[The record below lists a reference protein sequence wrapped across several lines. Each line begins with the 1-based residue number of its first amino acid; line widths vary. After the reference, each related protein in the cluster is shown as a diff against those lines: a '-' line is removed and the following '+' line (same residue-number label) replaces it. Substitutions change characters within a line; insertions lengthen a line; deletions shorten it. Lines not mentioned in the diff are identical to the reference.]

1 MTRIL
6 FAAAA
11 SLALMMAV
19 STTPSLAKKVSND
32 RAAHLLSVCMLDGGR
47 ITEPQGNGSYL
58 KCCTKAG
65 GYCIICKQDGT
76 GLCNKT
82 AYSSRPATRLQDEA
96 SAPGTVAPA
105 KASSRRPAAQGSRKL
120 LRK

>member
-1 MTRIL
+1 MKRIL

-11 SLALMMAV
+11 SLVLTMAI
-19 STTPSLAKKVSND
+19 STTPSFAKKVSNHD
-32 RAAHLLSVCMLDGGR
+32 AATAISNCLLDGGV
-47 ITEPQGNGSYL
+47 TSEPQGNGSYA

-82 AYSSRPATRLQDEA
+82 AYILGRGAVSKPQALETGA
-96 SAPGTVAPA
+96 MAPA
-105 KASSRRPAAQGSRKL
+105 RSRGGPINPTRNFGN
-120 LRK
+120 

>member
-6 FAAAA
+6 SVAIA

-32 RAAHLLSVCMLDGGR
+32 RAAHLLSICMLDGGK
-47 ITEPQGNGSYL
+47 TSEAQGNGSYV

-65 GYCIICKQDGT
+65 GYCIICKQDGS

-82 AYSSRPATRLQDEA
+82 AYSVRGNVT
-96 SAPGTVAPA
+96 
-105 KASSRRPAAQGSRKL
+105 RPAAVEPGTMAPAPSRGGRINPTKVFGG
-120 LRK
+120 